1 MSPETE
7 TAEQV
12 LDVVIEKMVYG
23 GEGLARTPQGV
34 LLVAGVLPGERA
46 RVQVEERRQGVRRAR
61 LRELLAASPKRIVPD
76 CPYFGRCGGCHY
88 QHTSY
93 QRQLEIKKEVLLECF
108 ERIGKLHLDI
118 PITVLPSEPWHY
130 RNRTRFQIENQSS
143 VFQMGYFELS
153 SHHLCPVERC
163 PISVPAIN
171 AAIEKLNHGVGASCF
186 PEGKAELEL
195 FASDSGQALLATVYS
210 SAAPPENFGEMLM
223 SAIPGLKSVGWFE
236 KFSWRQRVWGA
247 GAITVHVGEFHYRV
261 SHDSFFQPNRF
272 LSEPMIHAVLGD
284 LEGAHALD
292 LYAGVGFFTIPLA
305 RRFQH
310 VTAVEAHAASAQ
322 DLRTNVG
329 VVGTRARA
337 YHSNAEKFL
346 SGGAGGARGAQNWDA
361 VVVDPPRSGLNRA
374 VVEPLRRLGPKRLV
388 YVSCDPTTLARD
400 LKALLLESAE
410 YRIRSL
416 HLVDQFPQ
424 TFHVETVVH
433 LDRNG

>member
-23 GEGLARTPQGV
+23 GEGLARTSQGV

-76 CPYFGRCGGCHY
+76 CPYFCRCGHY

-93 QRQLEIKKEVLLECF
+93 PRQLEIKKEVLLECF
-108 ERIGKLHLDI
+108 ERVGKLHLDI
-118 PITVLPSEPWHY
+118 PVTVLPSEPWHY
-130 RNRTRFQIENQSS
+130 RNRTRLQIEKQSS
-143 VFQMGYFELS
+143 VFQIGYFELS
-153 SHHLCPVERC
+153 SHRLCPVERC

-171 AAIEKLNHGVGASCF
+171 TVIEKLNHGVGASCF
-186 PEGKAELEL
+186 PEGKAEIEL

-223 SAIPGLKSVGWFE
+223 SAIPEIKSVGWFE

-247 GAITVHVGEFHYRV
+247 GAITYHVGEFHYRV

-284 LEGAHALD
+284 LEGAQALD
-292 LYAGVGFFTIPLA
+292 LYAGVGFFTVPLA
-305 RRFQH
+305 RRFQQ
-310 VTAVEAHAASAQ
+310 VTAVEAHVASAQ
-322 DLRTNVG
+322 DLSTNVG

-346 SGGAGGARGAQNWDA
+346 SGGARNWDT

-374 VVEPLRRLGPKRLV
+374 VVEPLRRLRPKRLV

-400 LKALLLESAE
+400 LKVLLLESAE

>member
-1 MSPETE
+1 
-7 TAEQV
+7 
-12 LDVVIEKMVYG
+12 
-23 GEGLARTPQGV
+23 
-34 LLVAGVLPGERA
+34 
-46 RVQVEERRQGVRRAR
+46 VQVEERRHGVRRGR
-61 LRELLAASPKRIVPD
+61 LLELLAASPDRIVPD

-130 RNRTRFQIENQSS
+130 RNRTRFQVEKQAS
-143 VFQMGYFELS
+143 VFQIGYFELS
-153 SHHLCPVERC
+153 SHRLCPVERC
-163 PISVPAIN
+163 PISAPAIN
-171 AAIEKLNHGVGASCF
+171 TAIEKLNHGVGAACF

-210 SAAPPENFGEMLM
+210 SVAPPENFGEMLM
-223 SAIPGLKSVGWFE
+223 SAIPEVKSVGWFE
-236 KFSWRQRVWGA
+236 KFSRRQRVWGA
-247 GAITVHVGEFHYRV
+247 GAITYHVGEFHYRV

-272 LSEPMIHAVLGD
+272 LPEPMIRAVLGD
-284 LEGAHALD
+284 LEGAQALD
-292 LYAGVGFFTIPLA
+292 LYAGVGFFTVPLA
-305 RRFQH
+305 RRFEQ

-337 YHSNAEKFL
+337 YNSNAEKFL
-346 SGGAGGARGAQNWDA
+346 SRMKKTWDA
-361 VVVDPPRSGLNRA
+361 VVVDPPRSGLSRG
-374 VVEPLRRLGPKRLV
+374 VVEPLRRLRPKRLV

-400 LKALLLESAE
+400 LKVLLLESAE

-433 LDRNG
+433 LDQAG